1 MALLSAEFPH
11 SQERGVEILKNIL
24 SVSTLFIYSWF
35 ANNNLFSNA
44 FTYSHLLYFMILLSL
59 KKLKKLYAL
68 PYYFLE
74 KLLIYDPHYVTS
86 IS

>member
-35 ANNNLFSNA
+35 ANNNLM
-44 FTYSHLLYFMILLSL
+44 HLLTHIYYTLWFYYVK

-68 PYYFLE
+68 PYYFLK